1 MDNEFYPG
9 MKVFLDGEYGVVLSD
24 FWELNREY
32 FEKVGVSYQGEP
44 YKLYGVIR
52 WDTDDE
58 RDVEDWRGV
67 QGNFIQGG
75 GVEIDS
81 NHAFTFIND
90 DGSLKK

>member
-9 MKVFLDGEYGVVLSD
+9 MKVFLDGEYGVVLNDYSEWDGEYSD
-24 FWELNREY
+24 SN
-32 FEKVGVSYQGEP
+32 GVKYQSVP

-81 NHAFTFIND
+81 NHTFIFIND